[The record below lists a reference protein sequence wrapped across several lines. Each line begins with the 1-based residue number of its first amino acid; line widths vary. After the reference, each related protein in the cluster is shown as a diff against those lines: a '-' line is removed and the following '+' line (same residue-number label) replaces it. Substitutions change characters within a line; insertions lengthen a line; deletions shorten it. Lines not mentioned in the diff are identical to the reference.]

1 MELVKPKEDHSLS
14 EKAYQTIY
22 KRILSGKLKPGDK
35 ITEVGI
41 SKSMGI
47 SQAPVREALKR
58 LAEDNLV
65 VLVPRSGCFIASLTP
80 EEIEE
85 IYEIRKLLEGLAMRY
100 AFTHFHGQK
109 VRELRDA
116 ILATARIKHN
126 YADYIKTNLKLDA
139 QFHNM
144 IYQESHCP
152 NLRKMLEK
160 LRVRM
165 QVLRVRTADYV
176 GEMAVSP
183 EEHVE
188 ILNCILQGNQPR
200 AVELLTRHI
209 DNTKNIALSSA
220 RQKMD

>member
-1 MELVKPKEDHSLS
+1 MKPKEDHSLS

-85 IYEIRKLLEGLAMRY
+85 IYEIRKSLEGLAMKY
-100 AFTHFHGQK
+100 AFTHFNRQK
-109 VRELRDA
+109 VRELRNA

-126 YADYIKTNLKLDA
+126 YQDYIKTNLKLDA
-139 QFHNM
+139 QFHNL
-144 IYQESHCP
+144 IYQESQCP

-160 LRVRM
+160 LRARM

-183 EEHVE
+183 DEHIE
-188 ILNCILQGNQPR
+188 ILACILQGNQKK
-200 AVELLTRHI
+200 AVELLQDHI
-209 DNTKNIALSSA
+209 DNTKNIALSSI
-220 RQKMD
+220 RQKNH